1 MKFGDLPLAEAE
13 GAILAHSLALP
24 AAGGEARGPVFKK
37 GRRLSADDVR
47 ALAVAGYASVMAARL
62 GPDDIHEDE
71 AATTLAAASAGAHL
85 DQGKAFTGRANLF
98 AAARGIAVVDRAR
111 LDQVN
116 LLDEAITV
124 ATLPPYAVVDAK
136 QMVATV
142 KIIPFAVPAAVV
154 EACVG
159 AATAGGGALGVAA
172 FRPLRLGLVIS
183 YPAQA
188 SGPPPGPTEDIAPVT
203 RARIEALGGTLDQPV
218 CCPHRPDALEDAI
231 RRALAAG
238 CDVLAVSAAAVTT
251 DRRDMVPQAVA
262 RMGGR
267 IEYFGMPVEPG
278 NLLLLARI
286 GRVPVLVLPGCARRA
301 DLNGLDL
308 ILRRLAAGLPVR
320 AADIME
326 MGVGGLLD

>member
-1 MKFGDLPLAEAE
+1 MIFGEVPLDQAQGLVLAHGMTLGRDRLIKGRVLAERDMALLRAHGVASVTGARIEPGDLDENRAARRVAEA
-13 GAILAHSLALP
+13 LAGTGIIVGP
-24 AAGGEARGPVFKK
+24 A
-37 GRRLSADDVR
+37 S
-47 ALAVAGYASVMAARL
+47 
-62 GPDDIHEDE
+62 
-71 AATTLAAASAGAHL
+71 
-85 DQGKAFTGRANLF
+85 TGRCNLF
-98 AAARGIAVVDRAR
+98 AAAAGLVCIDRATVESLNR
-111 LDQVN
+111 I
-116 LLDEAITV
+116 DEAVTV
-124 ATLPPYAVVDAK
+124 ATLQPWSVVAER
-136 QMVATV
+136 QRVATV